1 LNKNKFR
8 SFKMKKIVLSAVAV
22 FAMSSFAVAG
32 GDIAPVDVPVVDVP
46 VVDADAG
53 FYVGLAYGLMNGTFD
68 ATTGVATTVPS
79 GAEVT
84 AEHQTLGLI
93 AGYKFNSYVAV
104 EGRYNMSL
112 SAGTW
117 EDNAVEL
124 AEDTDDKV
132 AAMGIYVK
140 PMYPVT
146 NELDVYALLG
156 YASTTYTAGT
166 VVGGNALVAA
176 EQEIVAAGFAYG
188 VGIAYDVTDSVAVF
202 VDYVSLYAADA
213 VEYNAVE
220 LTRDVTITSI
230 NAGVTYKF

>member
-1 LNKNKFR
+1 
-8 SFKMKKIVLSAVAV
+8 MKKIVLSAVAV

-53 FYVGLAYGLMNGTFD
+53 FYVGLFYGMMNSEFD
-68 ATTGVATTVPS
+68 DTVLVAVDEYDV
-79 GAEVT
+79 G
-84 AEHQTLGLI
+84 TLGLM

-104 EGRYNMSL
+104 EARYQMQIADPAWTGDSF
-112 SAGTW
+112 AVDADDVDGT
-117 EDNAVEL
+117 
-124 AEDTDDKV
+124 V
-132 AAMGIYVK
+132 AAWGVYVK

-156 YASTTYTAGT
+156 YASTTYTFGT
-166 VVGGNALVAA
+166 AVNAVDD
-176 EQEIVAAGFAYG
+176 EIVAEGFAYG
-188 VGIAYDVTDSVAVF
+188 VGISYDVTENIAVF

-213 VEYNAVE
+213 ATYTTALTDVEADMTGV
-220 LTRDVTITSI
+220 DVTITSI

>member
-1 LNKNKFR
+1 VNKNKFR

-53 FYVGLAYGLMNGTFD
+53 FYLGLAYGLVNGEIND
-68 ATTGVATTVPS
+68 AATDEFAS
-79 GAEVT
+79 
-84 AEHQTLGLI
+84 QTLGVV
-93 AGYKFNSYVAV
+93 AGYKINSYVAV
-104 EGRYNMSL
+104 EARYQMQVTDPKWTDVATDVENDDVDGETAVMS
-112 SAGTW
+112 
-117 EDNAVEL
+117 
-124 AEDTDDKV
+124 
-132 AAMGIYVK
+132 IFVK

-156 YASTTYTAGT
+156 YASTTYTAADTDNTIG
-166 VVGGNALVAA
+166 ALALDD
-176 EQEIVAAGFAYG
+176 EIVAAGFAYG

-202 VDYVSLYAADA
+202 VDYVSLYNADA
-213 VEYNAVE
+213 AEHTIAATGAMTERDAV
-220 LTRDVTITSI
+220 ISSI